1 VEPYQVYDARATPQG
16 EAVRSNLFPKYDRSD
31 STPTGPLFIS
41 PDGGNESVDGKGPT
55 VRSERRCC
63 GLQVR
68 TFIIILLILF
78 VLVLIAVLVPI
89 LILRS
94 RNGQSS
100 TPSGLSLAQCETQ
113 FPCQNGGANFLMGN
127 PLQCTCL
134 CAAGF
139 SGTQCQ
145 TEDSACVP
153 FTSKDDSANGTSI
166 GSAIEPLLQTAQAN
180 FSNYFNLSA
189 DRIIAQFSSNNVSCT
204 SQNSLVV
211 LNGSTSAAFDSSQID
226 RFAPNALVLEA
237 LTTLTVTKDQVE
249 TVLTTLPT
257 ITVTVSNVMTG
268 PTTSGGAISTMT
280 SSSVVTNTV
289 TLVSQPGATLTPE
302 DLVFGRCAI
311 LAVVQGFGVSN
322 AADVQETMQL
332 VINKGGTIVNDTTVG
347 VAIDLYERTI
357 TGLPKGG

>member
-1 VEPYQVYDARATPQG
+1 
-16 EAVRSNLFPKYDRSD
+16 
-31 STPTGPLFIS
+31 
-41 PDGGNESVDGKGPT
+41 
-55 VRSERRCC
+55 
-63 GLQVR
+63 
-68 TFIIILLILF
+68 
-78 VLVLIAVLVPI
+78 
-89 LILRS
+89 
-94 RNGQSS
+94 
-100 TPSGLSLAQCETQ
+100 
-113 FPCQNGGANFLMGN
+113 MGN

-139 SGTQCQ
+139 SGSQCQ

-166 GSAIEPLLQTAQAN
+166 GSAIEPLLQAAQSN
-180 FSNYFNLSA
+180 FSSQFNLSA

-211 LNGSTSAAFDSSQID
+211 LNGSTSAEFESSQID
-226 RFAPNALVLEA
+226 RFDPNALVLEA
-237 LTTLTVTKDQVE
+237 LTTITVTKDQVA

-268 PTTSGGAISTMT
+268 PMTSGGSISTMT

-289 TLVSQPGATLTPE
+289 TLMTQPGATLTPE

-311 LAVVQGFGVSN
+311 LAIVQGFGVSD
-322 AADVQETMQL
+322 AADVQETMQV
-332 VINKGGTIVNDTTVG
+332 VINKGGTLVNDTTVG
-347 VAIDLYERTI
+347 VAIDLYGRTI